1 MKATVDRPYQK
12 VEVHVAGCSQ
22 TARNSNGTTPTA
34 GVTRATPFRSPF
46 LSPNPNE
53 LDKENSGSDPNPEKI
68 PHNKES
74 TVFRR
79 EKLEEKIR
87 EIDKEMGFLNE
98 NLVGLNVKD
107 TPRSAR
113 APNPVL
119 KVVNP
124 EFENRGP
131 LKDISNAQTTKRV
144 GSWKKK
150 ARAQVSGSSLP
161 KVVLA
166 KKRNC
171 EVMMEVIDS
180 SGRPDKVLKTKLV
193 EIFSTK
199 VNVQPR

>member
-1 MKATVDRPYQK
+1 V
-12 VEVHVAGCSQ
+12 
-22 TARNSNGTTPTA
+22 A

-107 TPRSAR
+107 THPFAR

-131 LKDISNAQTTKRV
+131 LKDVSNAQTTKRV

-150 ARAQVSGSSLP
+150 ARAQGSGSSLP

-171 EVMMEVIDS
+171 EVMMEVTDS
-180 SGRPDKVLKTKLV
+180 KGKPDKVLKTRLV
-193 EIFSTK
+193 EIFSTE
-199 VNVQPR
+199 VDVQPR

>member
-1 MKATVDRPYQK
+1 M
-12 VEVHVAGCSQ
+12 
-22 TARNSNGTTPTA
+22 
-34 GVTRATPFRSPF
+34 
-46 LSPNPNE
+46 
-53 LDKENSGSDPNPEKI
+53 
-68 PHNKES
+68 
-74 TVFRR
+74 
-79 EKLEEKIR
+79 EEKIR

-166 KKRNC
+166 KKRNY
-171 EVMMEVIDS
+171 EVMMEVTDS